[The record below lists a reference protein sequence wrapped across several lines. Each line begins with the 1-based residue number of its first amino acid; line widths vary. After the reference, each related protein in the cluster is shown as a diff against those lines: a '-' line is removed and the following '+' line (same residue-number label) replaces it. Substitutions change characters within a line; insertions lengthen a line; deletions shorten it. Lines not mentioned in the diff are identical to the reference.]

1 MELNFESYVYL
12 NGVWNV
18 YTKTSYD
25 IALILKT
32 YFGQNVGLFCA

>member
-1 MELNFESYVYL
+1 MGFEIFILKQPSMM
-12 NGVWNV
+12 
-18 YTKTSYD
+18 YD